1 MATLKK
7 GRRIRGPKTS
17 RLRESEIAREWR
29 IVDVA
34 NRPLGRV
41 ASEIAHILL
50 GKDKATFEP
59 HLVMGDYVIVINAA
73 EVILTGNKMNDKKY
87 YRHTGYP
94 GGIRERSFEQ
104 QMQRDPARVIEK
116 AVKGMLP
123 SGARGYE
130 LLRSLKVYSGADHP
144 HQGQIGQITRPKK
157 FVPAKNLDTKV
168 KVIEEAPIQNPEN
181 AGDAESSPA
190 AAESVALSGSPRLTR
205 AASAYK
211 RAELDSEASL
221 LGIELVSGW
230 KKDDVY
236 QAIQAFYDEHPLE
249 GE

>member
-29 IVDVA
+29 IIDVA

-41 ASEIAHILL
+41 ASEIARILL

-73 EVILTGNKMNDKKY
+73 QVILTGNKMNSKKY

-130 LLRSLKVYSGADHP
+130 LLRSLKVYSGAEHP
-144 HQGQIGQITRPKK
+144 HQGQIGQVIRPKK
-157 FVPAKNLDTKV
+157 FVASKSVATKI
-168 KVIEEAPIQNPEN
+168 KVIEEVAIQDSEN
-181 AGDAESSPA
+181 SVDIESPSNDG
-190 AAESVALSGSPRLTR
+190 ESVAIPVSTRLTR

-211 RAELDSEASL
+211 RAELDTEADL

-236 QAIQAFYDEHPLE
+236 QAIQAFYEEHPLE

>member
-1 MATLKK
+1 MAVLKK

-41 ASEIAHILL
+41 ASEIARILL

-73 EVILTGNKMNDKKY
+73 KVILTGNKMNSKKY

-94 GGIRERSFEQ
+94 GGIRERSFEE

-130 LLRSLKVYSGADHP
+130 LFRSLKVYSGEVAEEVVTQNAEKSAD
-144 HQGQIGQITRPKK
+144 
-157 FVPAKNLDTKV
+157 VE
-168 KVIEEAPIQNPEN
+168 VISGEAQRVEIP
-181 AGDAESSPA
+181 
-190 AAESVALSGSPRLTR
+190 VSPRLTR

-211 RAELDSEASL
+211 RAELDTEASL
-221 LGIELVSGW
+221 LGIELVSDW

-236 QAIQAFYDEHPLE
+236 QAIQAFYDGHPLE

>member
-1 MATLKK
+1 MTALKK

-29 IVDVA
+29 IIDVA

-41 ASEIAHILL
+41 ASEIARILL

-73 EVILTGNKMNDKKY
+73 EVVLTGNKMNSKKY

-94 GGIRERSFEQ
+94 GGIRERTFDE

-130 LLRSLKVYSGADHP
+130 LLRSLKVYAGTEHP
-144 HQGQIGQITRPKK
+144 HQGQIGQIIRPNK
-157 FVPAKNLDTKV
+157 FVPVK
-168 KVIEEAPIQNPEN
+168 KVIPKVESAKDETPQS
-181 AGDAESSPA
+181 AGDLTDVESNPSVE
-190 AAESVALSGSPRLTR
+190 ESVETPVFVRLTR
-205 AASAYK
+205 AVSAYK
-211 RAELDSEASL
+211 RAELDTEAGL
-221 LGIELVSGW
+221 LGIELESGW

-236 QAIQAFYDEHPLE
+236 QAIQAFYGEHPLE

>member
-73 EVILTGNKMNDKKY
+73 EVILTGNKMNDKKCPWY
-87 YRHTGYP
+87 NVFTCLVFPGWRFQAPGFEGYSN
-94 GGIRERSFEQ
+94 I
-104 QMQRDPARVIEK
+104 
-116 AVKGMLP
+116 
-123 SGARGYE
+123 
-130 LLRSLKVYSGADHP
+130 
-144 HQGQIGQITRPKK
+144 
-157 FVPAKNLDTKV
+157 
-168 KVIEEAPIQNPEN
+168 
-181 AGDAESSPA
+181 
-190 AAESVALSGSPRLTR
+190 
-205 AASAYK
+205 
-211 RAELDSEASL
+211 
-221 LGIELVSGW
+221 
-230 KKDDVY
+230 
-236 QAIQAFYDEHPLE
+236 
-249 GE
+249 

>member
-1 MATLKK
+1 MAVLKK

-41 ASEIAHILL
+41 ASEIARILL

-73 EVILTGNKMNDKKY
+73 EVILTGNKMNSKKY

-94 GGIRERSFEQ
+94 GGIRERSFEE

-130 LLRSLKVYSGADHP
+130 LFRSLKVYSGAEHP
-144 HQGQIGQITRPKK
+144 HQGQIGQIVRPKK
-157 FVPAKNLDTKV
+157 FVPVKRVITKV
-168 KVIEEAPIQNPEN
+168 EIAEEVVAQSAEN
-181 AGDAESSPA
+181 SADVEVVTSEEQRVEIP
-190 AAESVALSGSPRLTR
+190 VSPRLTR

-211 RAELDSEASL
+211 RAELDTEASL

-236 QAIQAFYDEHPLE
+236 QAIQTFYDGHPLE

>member
-1 MATLKK
+1 M
-7 GRRIRGPKTS
+7 
-17 RLRESEIAREWR
+17 
-29 IVDVA
+29 A

-116 AVKGMLP
+116 AVERMIP
-123 SGARGYE
+123 RGP
-130 LLRSLKVYSGADHP
+130 LGRQAMRNLHIFAGPNHP
-144 HQGQIGQITRPKK
+144 H
-157 FVPAKNLDTKV
+157 
-168 KVIEEAPIQNPEN
+168 EAQNPESIDIKTLN
-181 AGDAESSPA
+181 
-190 AAESVALSGSPRLTR
+190 
-205 AASAYK
+205 
-211 RAELDSEASL
+211 
-221 LGIELVSGW
+221 
-230 KKDDVY
+230 KKN
-236 QAIQAFYDEHPLE
+236 IIRN
-249 GE
+249 